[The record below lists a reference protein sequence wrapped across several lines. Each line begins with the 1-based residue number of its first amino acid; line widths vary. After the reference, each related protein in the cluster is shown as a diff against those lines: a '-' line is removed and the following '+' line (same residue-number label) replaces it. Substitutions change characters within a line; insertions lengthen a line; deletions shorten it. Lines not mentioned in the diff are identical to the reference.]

1 MKLSAREKMLL
12 IILGVLLIVYAGFQF
27 VLTPGIIRLQ
37 TARSEVNALT
47 AQKQQMD
54 LMLTQ
59 MADAEALLTQEQQ
72 RSDAQTYFYASLNGV
87 AMDRLLQ
94 TLAAQSNVTI
104 ASIYLPFAAQP
115 QAVVPFG
122 QAPITVAAENGT
134 AEENPAA
141 GPIVP
146 MYQCTATVT
155 GTPNDVMALIT
166 AINGL
171 GKSVQVSSMG
181 TPGQENIKE
190 GVLTE
195 VISVDFYEMS
205 A

>member
-1 MKLSAREKMLL
+1 
-12 IILGVLLIVYAGFQF
+12 
-27 VLTPGIIRLQ
+27 
-37 TARSEVNALT
+37 
-47 AQKQQMD
+47 
-54 LMLTQ
+54 MLTQ

-72 RSDAQTYFYASLNGV
+72 RSAAQTYFYASLNGV

-141 GPIVP
+141 GPI
-146 MYQCTATVT
+146 
-155 GTPNDVMALIT
+155 ALRSRKGRFPAGWMDGADCGAPRSPECSGCQRPAPVVEI
-166 AINGL
+166 AR
-171 GKSVQVSSMG
+171 
-181 TPGQENIKE
+181 
-190 GVLTE
+190 
-195 VISVDFYEMS
+195 
-205 A
+205 